1 MSSKEKFLIIAPS
14 WIGDLIIS
22 QSLLKYLK
30 KEYPNCQIDMIVRPE
45 LTNLVK
51 MMPEVKNIY
60 PLDIK
65 HKEFGLIKRHIL
77 AKEIKK
83 HLYSTSIIL
92 PNSFKSAIIPWLA
105 NIPIRIGYNR
115 ELRLFLLNKK
125 YSLIKHKD
133 SMVNR
138 YLKLADGSY
147 SDVIRPSLLING
159 DSSKLISRK
168 YLINN
173 SKKNIVLCPEAEYG
187 SAKRWPIN
195 KWMQLANFYK
205 EKDYNVYFLGK
216 NKSLEIKYQNILKK
230 DSIISLLGKTS
241 LEEAAYILSIVDLV
255 VTNDSGLM
263 HITASVNTNLISIFG
278 SSSPFYTPPL
288 MKDQFGEVIYKAL
301 TCSPCFKR
309 ECPLQHLNCL
319 NNISSEEILDKSS
332 KYLN

>member
-105 NIPIRIGYNR
+105 NIPVRIGYNR

-216 NKSLEIKYQNILKK
+216 NKSLETKYQNILKK

-263 HITASVNTNLISIFG
+263 HIAASVNTNLISIFG

>member
-45 LTNLVK
+45 LTNLAK

-216 NKSLEIKYQNILKK
+216 NKSLETKYQNILKK

-263 HITASVNTNLISIFG
+263 HIAASVNTNLISIFG

>member
-1 MSSKEKFLIIAPS
+1 MSPNEKFLIIAPS

-22 QSLLKYLK
+22 QSLLKNLK
-30 KEYPNCQIDMIVRPE
+30 KEYLNCQIDMIVRPE
-45 LTNLVK
+45 LTELAK
-51 MMPEVKNIY
+51 MIPEVQNVY

-65 HKEFGLIKRHIL
+65 HKELGLTKRYVL
-77 AKEIKK
+77 AKRIRKN
-83 HLYSTSIIL
+83 LYSTSIIL

-105 NIPIRIGYNR
+105 NIPLRIGYNK

-125 YSLIKHKD
+125 YSLIKHED

-138 YLKLADGSY
+138 YLKLTDSSY
-147 SDVIRPSLLING
+147 SDNIRPSLLINR
-159 DSSKLISRK
+159 DSSELIARK

-187 SAKRWPIN
+187 SAKRWPAD
-195 KWMQLANFYK
+195 KWIQLTNFYK
-205 EKDYNVYFLGK
+205 EKNYNVYFLGK
-216 NKSLEIKYQNILKK
+216 NKNLEAEYKSVLKT
-230 DSIISLLGKTS
+230 DSAISLLGKTS
-241 LEEAAYILSIVDLV
+241 LKEAAYLLSLADLV
-255 VTNDSGLM
+255 ITNDSGLM
-263 HITASVNTNLISIFG
+263 HITAAVHTNLISIFG

-288 MKDQFGEVIYKAL
+288 IKSQAGEVIYKAL

-319 NNISSEEILDKSS
+319 NNISAEEILNKSK

>member
-1 MSSKEKFLIIAPS
+1 
-14 WIGDLIIS
+14 
-22 QSLLKYLK
+22 
-30 KEYPNCQIDMIVRPE
+30 MIVKPE
-45 LTNLVK
+45 LTTLAK
-51 MMPEVKNIY
+51 MMPELKNIY
-60 PLDIK
+60 SLDIR
-65 HKEFGLIKRHIL
+65 HKELGLMKRYTL
-77 AKEIKK
+77 AKKIKK
-83 HLYSTSIIL
+83 NLYSASIIL

-105 NIPIRIGYNR
+105 NIPLRIGYNR
-115 ELRLFLLNKK
+115 ELRSLLLNKK

-138 YLKLADGSY
+138 YLKLAEGSY
-147 SDVIRPSLLING
+147 SDNIRPLLLINS
-159 DSSKLISRK
+159 DSSESISRK

-187 SAKRWPIN
+187 PAKRWPAN

-205 EKDYNVYFLGK
+205 EKNYNVYFLGK
-216 NKSLEIKYQNILKK
+216 NRSLETKYQSVLKK

-255 VTNDSGLM
+255 ITNDSGLM

-319 NNISSEEILDKSS
+319 NNISSEEIFDKSV
-332 KYLN
+332 KYLD

>member
-45 LTNLVK
+45 LTNLAK

-216 NKSLEIKYQNILKK
+216 NKSLETKYQNILKK

>member
-1 MSSKEKFLIIAPS
+1 MSSKEIFLIIAPS

-22 QSLLKYLK
+22 QSLIKYLK
-30 KEYPNCQIDMIVRPE
+30 KEHLDCQIDIIVRPE
-45 LTNLVK
+45 LVKLAK
-51 MMPEVKNIY
+51 MMPEVQNIY
-60 PLDIK
+60 SLDIE
-65 HKEFGLIKRHIL
+65 HKELGLIKRHIL

-83 HLYSTSIIL
+83 YSYSTSIIL

-105 NIPIRIGYNR
+105 NVPLRVGYNR

-147 SDVIRPSLLING
+147 SDSIRPSLLINRDLA
-159 DSSKLISRK
+159 DSIGRK

-173 SKKNIVLCPEAEYG
+173 SRKNIVLCPEAEYG
-187 SAKRWPIN
+187 SAKRWPTN
-195 KWMQLANFYK
+195 RWVQLANFYK
-205 EKDYNVYFLGK
+205 EKNYNVYLLGK
-216 NKSLEIKYQNILKK
+216 NKNLDIKYNSVLKK
-230 DSIISLLGKTS
+230 DSVISLLGKTS
-241 LEEAAYILSIVDLV
+241 LEEATYLLSLVDLV
-255 VTNDSGLM
+255 ITNDSGLM

-288 MKDQFGEVIYKAL
+288 MKDQFGEVVYKAL
-301 TCSPCFKR
+301 KCSPCFKR

-319 NNISSEEILDKSS
+319 NHISAEEILNKSI
-332 KYLN
+332 KYLS

>member
-45 LTNLVK
+45 LTNLAK

-105 NIPIRIGYNR
+105 NIPVRIGYNR

-263 HITASVNTNLISIFG
+263 HIAASVNTNLISIFG

>member
-216 NKSLEIKYQNILKK
+216 NKSLETKYQNILKK

-263 HITASVNTNLISIFG
+263 HIAASVNTNLISIFG

>member
-14 WIGDLIIS
+14 WIGDLMIS

-30 KEYPNCQIDMIVRPE
+30 KKYPDCQIDMVIKPE
-45 LTNLVK
+45 LIMLAK
-51 MMPEVKNIY
+51 MMPELKNIY

-65 HKEFGLIKRHIL
+65 HKELGLMKRHSL
-77 AKEIKK
+77 AKKIKK
-83 HLYSTSIIL
+83 NLYSASIIL

-105 NIPIRIGYNR
+105 NIPLRIGYNR
-115 ELRLFLLNKK
+115 ELRSFLLNKK

-138 YLKLADGSY
+138 YLKLVESSY
-147 SDVIRPSLLING
+147 SDNIRPSLLINS
-159 DSSKLISRK
+159 DSSESIGRK
-168 YLINN
+168 YLVNN

-187 SAKRWPIN
+187 PAKRWPVN

-205 EKDYNVYFLGK
+205 EKNYNVYFLGK
-216 NKSLEIKYQNILKK
+216 NKSLETKYQSVLKK

-255 VTNDSGLM
+255 ITNDSGLM

-288 MKDQFGEVIYKAL
+288 MKNQFGEVIYKAL

-319 NNISSEEILDKSS
+319 NNISSEEILDKSI
-332 KYLN
+332 KYLD

>member
-45 LTNLVK
+45 LTNLAK

-147 SDVIRPSLLING
+147 SNVIRPSLLING

-263 HITASVNTNLISIFG
+263 HIAASVNTNLISIFG

>member
-1 MSSKEKFLIIAPS
+1 MSSKETFLIIAPS

-22 QSLLKYLK
+22 QSLIKYLK
-30 KEYPNCQIDMIVRPE
+30 KEYLDCQIDIIVRPE
-45 LTNLVK
+45 LVKLAK
-51 MMPEVKNIY
+51 MMPEVQNIY
-60 PLDIK
+60 SLDIE
-65 HKEFGLIKRHIL
+65 HKELGLIKRRIL

-83 HLYSTSIIL
+83 YSYSTSIIL

-105 NIPIRIGYNR
+105 NVPLRVGYNR

-147 SDVIRPSLLING
+147 SDSIRPSLVINRDLA
-159 DSSKLISRK
+159 DSIGRK

-187 SAKRWPIN
+187 SAKRWPTN
-195 KWMQLANFYK
+195 KWVQLANFYK
-205 EKDYNVYFLGK
+205 EKNYNVYLLGK
-216 NKSLEIKYQNILKK
+216 NKNLDIKYNSVLKK
-230 DSIISLLGKTS
+230 DSVISLLGKTS
-241 LEEAAYILSIVDLV
+241 LEEATYLLSLVDLV
-255 VTNDSGLM
+255 ITNDSGLM
-263 HITASVNTNLISIFG
+263 HIAASVNTNLISIFG

-288 MKDQFGEVIYKAL
+288 MKDQFGEVVYKAL
-301 TCSPCFKR
+301 KCSPCFKR

-319 NNISSEEILDKSS
+319 NHISAEEILNKSI
-332 KYLN
+332 KYLS

>member
-45 LTNLVK
+45 LTNLAK

-105 NIPIRIGYNR
+105 NIPVRIGYNR

-216 NKSLEIKYQNILKK
+216 NKSLEAKYQNILKK

-263 HITASVNTNLISIFG
+263 HIAASVNTNLISIFG

>member
-45 LTNLVK
+45 LTNLAK

-105 NIPIRIGYNR
+105 NIPVRIGYNR

-147 SDVIRPSLLING
+147 SNVIRPSLLING

-216 NKSLEIKYQNILKK
+216 NKSLETKYQNILKK

-263 HITASVNTNLISIFG
+263 HIAASVNTNLISIFG

>member
-1 MSSKEKFLIIAPS
+1 MGSKEKFLIIAPS
-14 WIGDLIIS
+14 WIGDLMIS

-30 KEYPNCQIDMIVRPE
+30 KEYPDCQIDMVVKPE
-45 LTNLVK
+45 LITLAK
-51 MMPEVKNIY
+51 MMPELKNIY
-60 PLDIK
+60 SLDIR
-65 HKEFGLIKRHIL
+65 HKELGLMKRYTL
-77 AKEIKK
+77 AKKIKK
-83 HLYSTSIIL
+83 NLYSASIIL

-105 NIPIRIGYNR
+105 NIPLRIGYNR
-115 ELRLFLLNKK
+115 ELRSLLLNKK

-138 YLKLADGSY
+138 YLKLAEGSY
-147 SDVIRPSLLING
+147 SDNIRPLLLINS
-159 DSSKLISRK
+159 DSSESISRK

-187 SAKRWPIN
+187 PAKRWPAN

-205 EKDYNVYFLGK
+205 EKNYNVYFLGK
-216 NKSLEIKYQNILKK
+216 NRSLETKYQSVLKK

-255 VTNDSGLM
+255 ITNDSGLM

-319 NNISSEEILDKSS
+319 NNISSEEIFDKSV
-332 KYLN
+332 KYLD

>member
-45 LTNLVK
+45 LTNLAK

-263 HITASVNTNLISIFG
+263 HIAASVNTNLISIFG

>member
-45 LTNLVK
+45 LTNLAK

-147 SDVIRPSLLING
+147 SNVIRPSLLING

-216 NKSLEIKYQNILKK
+216 NKSLETKYQNILKK

-263 HITASVNTNLISIFG
+263 HIAASVNTNLISIFG

>member
-105 NIPIRIGYNR
+105 NIPVRIGYNR

-147 SDVIRPSLLING
+147 SNVIRPSLLING

-216 NKSLEIKYQNILKK
+216 NKSLETKYQNILKK

-263 HITASVNTNLISIFG
+263 HIAASVNTNLISIFG

>member
-22 QSLLKYLK
+22 QSLIKYLK
-30 KEYPNCQIDMIVRPE
+30 KEYLDCQIDIIVRPE
-45 LTNLVK
+45 LVKLAK
-51 MMPEVKNIY
+51 MMPEVQNIY
-60 PLDIK
+60 SLDIE
-65 HKEFGLIKRHIL
+65 HKELGLIKRHIL

-83 HLYSTSIIL
+83 YLYSTSIIL

-105 NIPIRIGYNR
+105 NVPVRVGYNR

-159 DSSKLISRK
+159 DSSDLIGRK

-187 SAKRWPIN
+187 SAKRWPTN

-205 EKDYNVYFLGK
+205 EKNYNVYLLGK
-216 NKSLEIKYQNILKK
+216 NKSLEIKYQSILKK
-230 DSIISLLGKTS
+230 DSVISLLGKTS
-241 LEEAAYILSIVDLV
+241 LEEATYLLSLVDLV
-255 VTNDSGLM
+255 ITNDSGLM

-288 MKDQFGEVIYKAL
+288 MKDQFGEVVYKAL

-319 NNISSEEILDKSS
+319 NNISAEEIFNKST
-332 KYLN
+332 KYLD

>member
-45 LTNLVK
+45 LTNLAK

-147 SDVIRPSLLING
+147 SNVIRPSLLING

>member
-105 NIPIRIGYNR
+105 NIPVRIGYNR

-147 SDVIRPSLLING
+147 SNVIRPSLLING

>member
-45 LTNLVK
+45 LTNLAK

-105 NIPIRIGYNR
+105 NIPVRIGYNR

-309 ECPLQHLNCL
+309 DCPLQHLNCL
-319 NNISSEEILDKSS
+319 NNISSEEIFDKSV
-332 KYLN
+332 KYLD

>member
-1 MSSKEKFLIIAPS
+1 MSSKETFLIIAPS

-22 QSLLKYLK
+22 QSLIKYLK
-30 KEYPNCQIDMIVRPE
+30 KEYLDCQIDIIVRPE
-45 LTNLVK
+45 LVKLAK
-51 MMPEVKNIY
+51 MMPEVQNIY
-60 PLDIK
+60 SLDIE
-65 HKEFGLIKRHIL
+65 HKELGLIKRYIL

-83 HLYSTSIIL
+83 YSYSTSIIL

-105 NIPIRIGYNR
+105 NVPLRVGYNR

-147 SDVIRPSLLING
+147 SDSIRPSLVINRDLA
-159 DSSKLISRK
+159 DSIGRK

-187 SAKRWPIN
+187 SAKRWPTN
-195 KWMQLANFYK
+195 KWVQLANFYK
-205 EKDYNVYFLGK
+205 EKNYNVYLLGK
-216 NKSLEIKYQNILKK
+216 NKNLDIKYNSVLKK
-230 DSIISLLGKTS
+230 DSVISLLGKTS
-241 LEEAAYILSIVDLV
+241 LEEATYLLSLVDLV
-255 VTNDSGLM
+255 ITNDSGLM

-288 MKDQFGEVIYKAL
+288 MKDQFGEVVYKAL
-301 TCSPCFKR
+301 KCSPCFKR

-319 NNISSEEILDKSS
+319 NHISAEEILNKSI
-332 KYLN
+332 KYLS

>member
-45 LTNLVK
+45 LTNLAK

-105 NIPIRIGYNR
+105 NIPVRIGYNR

-125 YSLIKHKD
+125 YSLVKHKD

-147 SDVIRPSLLING
+147 SNVIRPSLLING

-216 NKSLEIKYQNILKK
+216 NKSLEAKYQNILKK

-263 HITASVNTNLISIFG
+263 HIAASVNTNLISIFG

>member
-45 LTNLVK
+45 LTNLAK

-105 NIPIRIGYNR
+105 NIPVRIGYNR

-147 SDVIRPSLLING
+147 SNVIRPSLLING

-216 NKSLEIKYQNILKK
+216 NKSLEAKYQNILKK

-263 HITASVNTNLISIFG
+263 HIAASVNTNLISIFG

-288 MKDQFGEVIYKAL
+288 MKDMLGEVIYKGL
-301 TCSPCFKR
+301 KCSPCFKR
-309 ECPLQHLNCL
+309 ECPLDHLNCL
-319 NNISSEEILDKSS
+319 NNISVDEIFKKSL

>member
-45 LTNLVK
+45 LTNLAK

-105 NIPIRIGYNR
+105 NIPVRIGYNR

-216 NKSLEIKYQNILKK
+216 NKSLETKYQNILKK

-263 HITASVNTNLISIFG
+263 HIAASVNTNLISIFG

>member
-105 NIPIRIGYNR
+105 NIPVRIGYNR